1 MTLHEKEFL
10 SQESKKVI
18 DKLVI
23 RLDSLSKN
31 FSFLDVKSYE
41 ETKNNIKKN
50 LNTVFELLDKAIVQ

>member
-31 FSFLDVKSYE
+31 FSSLDVKSYE

>member
-18 DKLVI
+18 GKLVI

-31 FSFLDVKSYE
+31 FSSLDVKSYE

-50 LNTVFELLDKAIVQ
+50 LNTAFELLDKAIVQ

>member
-18 DKLVI
+18 GKLVI

-31 FSFLDVKSYE
+31 FYSLDVKSYE

-50 LNTVFELLDKAIVQ
+50 LNTAFELLDKAIVQ

>member
-18 DKLVI
+18 GKLVI
-23 RLDSLSKN
+23 KLDSLSKN
-31 FSFLDVKSYE
+31 FSSLDVKSYE

-50 LNTVFELLDKAIVQ
+50 LNTAFELLDKAIVQ

>member
-18 DKLVI
+18 DKLII
-23 RLDSLSKN
+23 RLESLKRN
-31 FSFLDVKSYE
+31 FSSLDVKSYE

-50 LNTVFELLDKAIVQ
+50 LNTAFELFDKAIVQ